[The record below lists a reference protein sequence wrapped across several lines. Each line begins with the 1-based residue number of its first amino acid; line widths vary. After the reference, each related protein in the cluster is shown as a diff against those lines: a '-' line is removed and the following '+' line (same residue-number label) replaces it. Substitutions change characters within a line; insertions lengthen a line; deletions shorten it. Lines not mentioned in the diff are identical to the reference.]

1 MTLSKNSNSSHGY
14 KNPQLVKQVQAAKLA
29 KKAKLASLVSL
40 VNPATVLTPKTK
52 DGAVKTFSV
61 EWDMLTVSSKTK
73 PIMAAKQAKRS
84 YLNILAILDILALLA
99 IRGPKSKGLS
109 INHTDKVIPHHQ
121 GQLEV
126 IPHQQGQLGV
136 IPHHQGRLS

>member
-1 MTLSKNSNSSHGY
+1 MTLSKNSNSSHGF
-14 KNPQLVKQVQAAKLA
+14 KNPQLFKQVKAAKPA
-29 KKAKLASLVSL
+29 KEAKLASLVS
-40 VNPATVLTPKTK
+40 PATVLTVKTK

-73 PIMAAKQAKRS
+73 PIMEAKQAKQS

-121 GQLEV
+121 GQLRV
-126 IPHQQGQLGV
+126 IPHQQGRLGV